1 MPKADGDMR
10 KSDRSSPNPLM
21 ILIRWV
27 TSHALAVCLLFAS
40 GLTLSAVCVLL
51 EPLLSSAL
59 SLQSY
64 NPPLV
69 TSIRAADGSLVAE
82 LYEERRYIVA
92 PSELP
97 PHLIRA
103 FLATEDLRFYEH
115 SGVDIQGIV
124 RALGRNIL
132 AGEIVQGGSTI
143 TQQVAKS
150 LLLSPERTYLR
161 KVKEVILAYWIDL
174 ALSKDE
180 ILHIYLNQIYFGSGA
195 HGVEAAARTYF
206 DKHGKDLTLSEA
218 ALLAGLP
225 KAPSRLS
232 PFQDLDAARERQQHV
247 LSRMAKA
254 GFISDEEAREAASQP
269 LSLVRPAH
277 SKSSQLNHFTE
288 EVRRKVE
295 ARYGRDMLYK
305 GGLTIHTTLDPKA
318 QRIAERALDQG
329 LLELDERQKRHR
341 PSPVNVPRK
350 NWPNVLEKLADQ
362 NGELSGGKV
371 VTALV
376 VSCDS
381 SIEACD
387 LDLGAHKAVLRGS
400 EGESDGASS
409 SRPLRMFRRGDV
421 IRVHLERLLDDNTWY
436 AFPELVPGIE
446 GALVSMEPQTGR
458 IICLVGGTDFETSQF
473 NRATQAVRQPGSAF
487 KPIIYAAALD
497 RGYTEASIL
506 MDTPLVRD
514 DDNLLEV
521 WKPANYDHRFLG
533 PITFW
538 KALVH
543 SRNVPSVKL
552 LDSIGV
558 DYAISYARQLGIT
571 SELTPSLSLA
581 LGASGVTPLEL
592 ATAYI
597 PFANLGER
605 VEPYLIESIYD
616 RNGSLIEEHQVHRER
631 VIPSET
637 AYIMTHIL
645 QDVVKQ
651 GTGKTAKA
659 LGRPAAGKTG
669 TTNELKDAWFVGY
682 TPATLTAVWVG
693 HDDHNASLGDG
704 ETGGRAACP
713 VWLYFMREYL
723 KNQPPESFSIP
734 PGVVMARMNP
744 NTGAILHPND
754 AGGTYAAFAGSLPVQ
769 ELPPS
774 DSMLA
779 QEPGTHNPRRHN
791 AFNNII
797 GRLKRG
803 LGSIFRR

>member
-1 MPKADGDMR
+1 MR
-10 KSDRSSPNPLM
+10 KSDRSRPNPLR

-27 TSHALAVCLLFAS
+27 RSHLLAVWLVCLLLAS
-40 GLTLSAVCVLL
+40 GLTLIAVYVQM
-51 EPLLSSAL
+51 EPLLSGAL
-59 SLQSY
+59 SLESY

-69 TSIRAADGSLVAE
+69 TSILAADGSLIAE
-82 LYEERRYIVA
+82 LYEERRYMVA

-97 PHLIRA
+97 PHLIQA

-115 SGVDIQGIV
+115 NGVDIQAIV
-124 RALGRNIL
+124 RAFGRNLL
-132 AGEIVQGGSTI
+132 AREIVQGGSTI
-143 TQQVAKS
+143 TQQVAKA
-150 LLLSPERTYLR
+150 LLLSPKRTYLR
-161 KVKEVILAYWIDL
+161 KFEEVILAYRIDL

-206 DKHGKDLTLSEA
+206 DKHAKYLTLSEA

-232 PFQDLDAARERQQHV
+232 PFQDIDAAKERQQHV
-247 LSRMAKA
+247 LSRMSKA
-254 GFISDEEAREAASQP
+254 GFISDEEAQEAASQP
-269 LSLVRPAH
+269 LRLSRPAH
-277 SKSSQLNHFTE
+277 SRSSQFNHFTE

-329 LLELDERQKRHR
+329 LRELDERQKRYR
-341 PSPVNVPRK
+341 PSPVNVARK
-350 NWPNVLEKLADQ
+350 NWPDVLEKLAYQ
-362 NGELSGGKV
+362 NGELSEGKV

-376 VSCDS
+376 TSCDS
-381 SIEACD
+381 LTEACD

-400 EGESDGASS
+400 EGESDEASS

-421 IRVHLERLLDDNTWY
+421 IRVHLEKLLADNTWY
-436 AFPELVPGIE
+436 AFPELEPGTE
-446 GALVSMEPQTGR
+446 GALVAMEPQTGR
-458 IICLVGGTDFETSQF
+458 IICMVGGTDFDTSQF

-514 DDNLLEV
+514 DNKLLEV
-521 WKPANYDHRFLG
+521 WKPANFDHRFLG

-543 SRNVPSVKL
+543 SRNLASVKL

-616 RNGSLIEEHQVHRER
+616 RNGSLIEEHQVQRER
-631 VIPSET
+631 VIPPQT
-637 AYIMTHIL
+637 AYIMTNL
-645 QDVVKQ
+645 LEGVVKE
-651 GTGKTAKA
+651 GTGTTAKS
-659 LGRPAAGKTG
+659 LGRPSAGKTG

-682 TPATLTAVWVG
+682 TPSTLAAVWLG
-693 HDDHNASLGDG
+693 HDDHNAPLGDG

-723 KNQPPESFSIP
+723 KDQPPESFSIP

-744 NTGAILHPND
+744 NTGAILHPHD
-754 AGGTYAAFAGSLPVQ
+754 TGGTYAAFAGSPPVQ

-774 DSMLA
+774 DSVLA
-779 QEPGTHNPRRHN
+779 QEPQPPETHNPRKHN
-791 AFNNII
+791 AFNSVI
-797 GRLKRG
+797 GRLTGG

>member
-1 MPKADGDMR
+1 M
-10 KSDRSSPNPLM
+10 
-21 ILIRWV
+21 
-27 TSHALAVCLLFAS
+27 
-40 GLTLSAVCVLL
+40 
-51 EPLLSSAL
+51 EPLLSGAL
-59 SLQSY
+59 SLESY

-69 TSIRAADGSLVAE
+69 TSILAADGSLIAE
-82 LYEERRYIVA
+82 LYEERRYMVA

-97 PHLIRA
+97 PHLIQA

-115 SGVDIQGIV
+115 NGVDIQAIV
-124 RALGRNIL
+124 RAFGRNLL
-132 AGEIVQGGSTI
+132 AREIVQGGSTI
-143 TQQVAKS
+143 TQQVAKA
-150 LLLSPERTYLR
+150 LLLSPKRTYLR
-161 KVKEVILAYWIDL
+161 KFEEVILAYRIDL

-206 DKHGKDLTLSEA
+206 DKHAKYLTLSEA

-232 PFQDLDAARERQQHV
+232 PFQDIDAAKERQQHV
-247 LSRMAKA
+247 LSRMSKA
-254 GFISDEEAREAASQP
+254 GFISDEEAQEAASQP
-269 LSLVRPAH
+269 LRLSRPAH
-277 SKSSQLNHFTE
+277 SRSSQFNHFTE

-329 LLELDERQKRHR
+329 LRELDERQKRYR
-341 PSPVNVPRK
+341 PSPVNVARK
-350 NWPNVLEKLADQ
+350 NWPDVLEKLAYQ
-362 NGELSGGKV
+362 NGELSEGKV

-376 VSCDS
+376 TSCDS
-381 SIEACD
+381 LTEACD

-400 EGESDGASS
+400 EGESDEASS

-421 IRVHLERLLDDNTWY
+421 IRVHLEKLLADNTWY
-436 AFPELVPGIE
+436 AFPELEPGTE
-446 GALVSMEPQTGR
+446 GALVAMEPQTGR
-458 IICLVGGTDFETSQF
+458 IICMVGGTDFDTSQF

-514 DDNLLEV
+514 DNKLLEV
-521 WKPANYDHRFLG
+521 WKPANFDHRFLG

-543 SRNVPSVKL
+543 SRNLASVKL

-616 RNGSLIEEHQVHRER
+616 RNGSLIEEHQVQRER
-631 VIPSET
+631 VIPPQT
-637 AYIMTHIL
+637 AYIMTNL
-645 QDVVKQ
+645 LEGVVKE
-651 GTGKTAKA
+651 GTGTTAKS
-659 LGRPAAGKTG
+659 LGRPSAGKTG

-682 TPATLTAVWVG
+682 TPSTLAAVWLG
-693 HDDHNASLGDG
+693 HDDHNAPRGDG

-713 VWLYFMREYL
+713 VWLYFMQEYL
-723 KNQPPESFSIP
+723 KDQQPESFSIP

-744 NTGAILHPND
+744 NTGAILHPHD
-754 AGGTYAAFAGSLPVQ
+754 TGGTYAAFAGSPPVQ

-774 DSMLA
+774 DSVLA
-779 QEPGTHNPRRHN
+779 QEPQPPETHNPRKHN
-791 AFNNII
+791 AFNSVI
-797 GRLKRG
+797 GRLTGG